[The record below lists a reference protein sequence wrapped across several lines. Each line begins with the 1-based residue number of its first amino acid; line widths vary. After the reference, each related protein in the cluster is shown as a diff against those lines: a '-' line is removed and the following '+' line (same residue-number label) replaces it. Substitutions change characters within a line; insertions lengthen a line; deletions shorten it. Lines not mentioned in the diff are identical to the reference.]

1 MDENELTQILGKVM
15 DENELTQ
22 ILGEMAGF
30 DSSRDFDVSNGST
43 CQTCQT
49 FKHLL
54 NIEFIGFWL
63 EKQMEFPQV
72 PDTFRSLGSPW
83 RVSDGVSQSETI
95 NKVLERSLE
104 VQASRFAASTEF
116 YRNASSHLPKDYVCT
131 STNSCIEISGLL
143 QYYFSRLGIDAKVF
157 CGSIQPSP
165 FPFLHTFLEIDG
177 EIIDNT
183 YVYNIL
189 RPEVRLHK

>member
-1 MDENELTQILGKVM
+1 MTPPDKTTCKFRLPHLSQVSKDPLPTPHRQTEQFQYSHESRLQEYVEENY
-15 DENELTQ
+15 
-22 ILGEMAGF
+22 
-30 DSSRDFDVSNGST
+30 GS
-43 CQTCQT
+43 
-49 FKHLL
+49 
-54 NIEFIGFWL
+54 WL
-63 EKQMEFPQV
+63 EKQIEFPQV

-83 RVSDGVSQSETI
+83 RVSDEVSQSETI
-95 NKVLERSLE
+95 NKVLQRSFE
-104 VQASRFAASTEF
+104 VQASRFAASTD
-116 YRNASSHLPKDYVCT
+116 YYKDVSSHIPKDYVYT
-131 STNSCIEISGLL
+131 STNNCNEISGLL